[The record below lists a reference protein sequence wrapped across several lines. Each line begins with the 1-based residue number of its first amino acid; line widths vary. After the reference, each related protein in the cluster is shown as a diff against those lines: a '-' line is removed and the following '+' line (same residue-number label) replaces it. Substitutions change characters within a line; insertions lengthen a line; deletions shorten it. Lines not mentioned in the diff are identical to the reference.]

1 MVNGVGLCIL
11 ELFNAVLLLLSKT
24 KTFSNLNK
32 AGQKIL
38 KKIFNKTIMNNIT
51 KNVIT

>member
-11 ELFNAVLLLLSKT
+11 ELFNAVLLLLT